1 MAIAANQKAKTSVS
15 MTWNYIHSLWK
26 FVLFVVVGCLIINC
40 SVEKPLE
47 QTVIVVKVP
56 PFYDEKLSREENYY
70 RFQHFLFPQLEI
82 PNPIP
87 KGLPNDDSVL
97 FVSVDENGKVKLNS
111 QDAGSVS
118 KTNSLT
124 MQLAEIFRE
133 REKNGVYEPGNWKI
147 VKAVGIKTA
156 HSIKYS
162 DFIEVVE
169 AVKRSGAEPIVLL
182 FNDDTKP
189 KVKIVL

>member
-1 MAIAANQKAKTSVS
+1 M
-15 MTWNYIHSLWK
+15 L
-26 FVLFVVVGCLIINC
+26 LNC
-40 SVEKPLE
+40 SKNQQME
-47 QTVIVVKVP
+47 QNIIIVKVP
-56 PFYDEKLSREENYY
+56 PIYDEKLSREENYY

-97 FVSVDENGKVKLNS
+97 FISVDENGKIELNS
-111 QDAGSVS
+111 QKMGSVS
-118 KTNSLT
+118 KTDSLT
-124 MQLAEIFRE
+124 LRLAEIFWE
-133 REKNGVYEPGNWKI
+133 REKNGMYEPGNWKV

-156 HSIKYS
+156 HSINYGN
-162 DFIEVVE
+162 FIEVID

>member
-1 MAIAANQKAKTSVS
+1 MN
-15 MTWNYIHSLWK
+15 HK
-26 FVLFVVVGCLIINC
+26 FILIIFCCLLLSC
-40 SVEKPLE
+40 SENQQTE
-47 QTVIVVKVP
+47 QNIIIVKVP
-56 PFYDEKLSREENYY
+56 PIYDENLSREANYY

-97 FVSVDENGKVKLNS
+97 FVSVNEDGKIELNS
-111 QDAGSVS
+111 QKIGSIS
-118 KTNSLT
+118 KTDSLT
-124 MQLAEIFRE
+124 LRLAEIFLE
-133 REKNGVYEPGNWKI
+133 REKNGMYEPGNWKI

-162 DFIEVVE
+162 DFIKVVK
-169 AVKRSGAEPIVLL
+169 AVKHSGAEPIVLL

-189 KVKIVL
+189 KAKIVL

>member
-1 MAIAANQKAKTSVS
+1 MNRT
-15 MTWNYIHSLWK
+15 
-26 FVLFVVVGCLIINC
+26 FFLIIFCCLLLSC
-40 SVEKPLE
+40 SKN
-47 QTVIVVKVP
+47 QQIKQNIIIVKVP
-56 PFYDEKLSREENYY
+56 PVYDEKLSREENYY
-70 RFQHFLFPQLEI
+70 RFQHFLFPQMEI

-97 FVSVDENGKVKLNS
+97 FISVDENGKLELNS
-111 QDAGSVS
+111 QDAGDVS

-124 MQLAEIFRE
+124 MWLAEIFRE
-133 REKNGVYEPGNWKI
+133 REKNGMYEPGNWKI

-156 HSIKYS
+156 HSIKYG
-162 DFIEVVE
+162 DFMKVVE
-169 AVKRSGAEPIVLL
+169 AVKQSGAEPIVLL